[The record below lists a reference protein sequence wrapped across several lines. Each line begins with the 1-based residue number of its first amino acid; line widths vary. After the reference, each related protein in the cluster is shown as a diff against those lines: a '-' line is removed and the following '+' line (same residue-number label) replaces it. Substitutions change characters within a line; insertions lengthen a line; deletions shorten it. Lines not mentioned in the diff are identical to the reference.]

1 MGFVD
6 CGAFDV
12 NVRIYDNNVMCRPSR
27 VRFTSLLFNNLR
39 LTWFDLTRPVP
50 FRATTNCAYK
60 CNVDD
65 DSESRPA
72 LADDPSFIASLGDL
86 DRGLGS
92 EAGDESPA
100 DAARPANRPKP
111 RRDGGAPATAAARP
125 PLIDSLSELDRGLA
139 IESDELAA
147 SDQIHLIPE
156 LPPITVQGP
165 PAQARAIADR
175 PSAQPRQPRPAP
187 LASSPQSAAPPPAGG
202 PAHRRPLIDL
212 FPPSPSEDE
221 GAASHREGPSAETFY
236 GLHEK
241 PFSPSPDPRFL
252 FHSASHDRAVQ
263 ALHDAIQRRDP
274 LIIVTGERGVG
285 KTMLCRSF
293 VQQIDRRT
301 LTSLL
306 SDPSVSIGDL
316 LRTVLVDVGVVSTDD
331 LTRGPLTNASHQQ
344 LTATLRSF
352 LDSLAGLK
360 ATAVVIFDDAHRLS
374 EDVLDYLATLAGL
387 EGVSQVL
394 QLVLVGRPS
403 LPQTLRRSRLK
414 SLARTARPVPLTPLQ
429 AEEIAGYVAHRLAVA
444 GGSPRVEFDEAA
456 LRRVFERTGGVPRL
470 VDVICERA
478 LSIGHAASASV
489 IEPRLIDAAAQAT
502 QIAPPASGLR
512 RIARTAAGAV
522 VLMLLTLVGA
532 IGALV
537 VFQQRVALIV
547 THWHAIPPSPGGPVP
562 QVRPPLAPLPPPS

>member
-1 MGFVD
+1 
-6 CGAFDV
+6 
-12 NVRIYDNNVMCRPSR
+12 
-27 VRFTSLLFNNLR
+27 
-39 LTWFDLTRPVP
+39 
-50 FRATTNCAYK
+50 
-60 CNVDD
+60 VDD

-72 LADDPSFIASLGDL
+72 LADDPTFIASLGDL
-86 DRGLGS
+86 DRGLGG
-92 EAGDESPA
+92 EAGDEWPA
-100 DAARPANRPKP
+100 DGARPANRPKP
-111 RRDGGAPATAAARP
+111 RRDGGTPASTEAARP
-125 PLIDSLSELDRGLA
+125 PLIDSLSELDRGLG
-139 IESDELAA
+139 IESNELAA
-147 SDQIHLIPE
+147 SDQLHLIPE
-156 LPPITVQGP
+156 LPPITAQGP

-175 PSAQPRQPRPAP
+175 PAAQPRQPRPAP
-187 LASSPQSAAPPPAGG
+187 IAPSSPQSAAPPPDGG
-202 PAHRRPLIDL
+202 PVHRRPLIDL
-212 FPPSPSEDE
+212 FPPSPPEDE
-221 GAASHREGPSAETFY
+221 GRATSDGAASRREGPSAETFY

-241 PFSPSPDPRFL
+241 PFGPSPDPRFL

-274 LIIVTGERGVG
+274 LIIVSGERGVG

-306 SDPSVSIGDL
+306 SDPSMSIGDL

-374 EDVLDYLATLAGL
+374 EDVLDYLAMLAGV

-394 QLVLVGRPS
+394 QLVLVGRPG
-403 LPQTLRRSRLK
+403 LLQALRRSGLK
-414 SLARTARPVPLTPLQ
+414 SLVRTARPAPLTPLR
-429 AEEIAGYVAHRLAVA
+429 ADEIAGYVAHRLAVA

-456 LRRVFERTGGVPRL
+456 LRRVFELTAGVPLL
-470 VDVICERA
+470 VNVICERA
-478 LSIGHAASASV
+478 LSLGHEASASV
-489 IEPRLIDAAAQAT
+489 IEPRLIDAAAEAT
-502 QIAPPASGLR
+502 QVAPAASGLR
-512 RIARTAAGAV
+512 RIARTAAAAV
-522 VLMLLTLVGA
+522 VLTLLTLVGA

-547 THWHAIPPSPGGPVP
+547 THWQAIPPSPRGPVP
-562 QVRPPLAPLPPPS
+562 QVRPPLVPLPPPS

>member
-1 MGFVD
+1 
-6 CGAFDV
+6 
-12 NVRIYDNNVMCRPSR
+12 
-27 VRFTSLLFNNLR
+27 
-39 LTWFDLTRPVP
+39 
-50 FRATTNCAYK
+50 
-60 CNVDD
+60 
-65 DSESRPA
+65 
-72 LADDPSFIASLGDL
+72 
-86 DRGLGS
+86 
-92 EAGDESPA
+92 
-100 DAARPANRPKP
+100 
-111 RRDGGAPATAAARP
+111 
-125 PLIDSLSELDRGLA
+125 
-139 IESDELAA
+139 
-147 SDQIHLIPE
+147 
-156 LPPITVQGP
+156 
-165 PAQARAIADR
+165 
-175 PSAQPRQPRPAP
+175 
-187 LASSPQSAAPPPAGG
+187 
-202 PAHRRPLIDL
+202 
-212 FPPSPSEDE
+212 
-221 GAASHREGPSAETFY
+221 
-236 GLHEK
+236 
-241 PFSPSPDPRFL
+241 
-252 FHSASHDRAVQ
+252 
-263 ALHDAIQRRDP
+263 
-274 LIIVTGERGVG
+274 
-285 KTMLCRSF
+285 
-293 VQQIDRRT
+293 
-301 LTSLL
+301 
-306 SDPSVSIGDL
+306 
-316 LRTVLVDVGVVSTDD
+316 VLVDVGVVSTDD